1 MHRSELADSFI
12 ADINQI
18 VKVAVDSFGL
28 SYSGKN
34 KFSSPLLRWVDF
46 RRRYISPTPRMVV
59 ESDKFPEC
67 VPEKYKENYEQI
79 KRKILLGENIND
91 FQSKT
96 LLKNDVSALNKKTS
110 KTDKMFADW
119 GIQHLH
125 FVPKGS
131 GRSSELLFIIVKSD
145 CVFMIDVAA
154 HKLSDGLPSFSDEQ
168 IIQTAINNWPK
179 LFESRIIKSIGK
191 SSFAKLSH
199 REFNQARRV
208 NLNTFIENG
217 GNVYGSFG
225 NGLVTNGNALDN
237 VRDTDIIYKEL
248 TDLAKVFI
256 SHQMGIY
263 NDSMASAKPR
273 IVISSRMQ
281 YSQGIERN
289 SIPSLAFYYINSNE
303 LEIWEKFS
311 YFSRKMNE
319 LLLPKWWAWRTYLD
333 YQALNIYR
341 EM

>member
-1 MHRSELADSFI
+1 MDKDELANSFI

-18 VKVAVDSFGL
+18 AKVAIDSFGL
-28 SYSGKN
+28 TYSGEN
-34 KFSSPLLRWVDF
+34 KSSSPLQRWVDF
-46 RRRYISPTPRMVV
+46 RRRYIDPIPRKIV

-168 IIQTAINNWPK
+168 IIQTAIDNWPK
-179 LFESRIIKSIGK
+179 LFEQNILHGMGVSIDGYI
-191 SSFAKLSH
+191 SH
-199 REFNQARRV
+199 KELNQARKANV
-208 NLNTFIENG
+208 MALIEHKG
-217 GNVYGSFG
+217 KVYKSFG
-225 NGLVTNGNALDN
+225 SGIATDGNAFKN
-237 VRDTDIIYKEL
+237 GYTNNIIYREL
-248 TDLAKVFI
+248 SQLAEDFIITPLSFTYNNFI
-256 SHQMGIY
+256 S
-263 NDSMASAKPR
+263 KERPR
-273 IVISSRMQ
+273 IVISSLLPCQ
-281 YSQGIERN
+281 QDIEN
-289 SIPSLAFYYINSNE
+289 DFPLLAFYDSVSQNLGFWDRVN
-303 LEIWEKFS
+303 
-311 YFSRKMNE
+311 YFPRKMNE
-319 LLLPKWWAWRTYLD
+319 LLLPKWRAWRIYVN
-333 YQALNIYR
+333 YQSLNIYR